1 MTTLITGISG
11 FIGFS
16 LAARLLSEGEK
27 ILGIDNFSQYYDVS
41 LKQKRL
47 LALQKHTHFSFYKI
61 DITHRDNIKKL
72 FLENEIDIVIH
83 LAAQPGVRYSV
94 THPEN
99 YIDANLVGFSNI
111 LEACRQNHVKHFLFA
126 SSSSVYGANTVLPF
140 SEEQTT
146 DHPVSLYGAT
156 KKANEV
162 MAYSYAH
169 LYQLPCTGFR
179 FFTVYGPWGRPDMA
193 LFKFTEHILHSKPI
207 TVFSE
212 GNMLRDYTYIDDVIS
227 GILLAANRLPHNTNY
242 APYQIYN
249 IGNSNPVNLLDVIK
263 LLEHHLNK
271 KAILHFEPM
280 PLADIKNTF
289 ADVSKFESVFGA
301 LPHTPLKIGIQKF
314 VAWYKKYYDVPTCV
328 Q

>member
-1 MTTLITGISG
+1 MTILITGAAG

-16 LAARLLSEGEK
+16 IAAHLLSQGEK
-27 ILGIDNFSQYYDVS
+27 IIGIDNFSQYYEVS

-47 LALQKHTHFSFYKI
+47 LGLQHQSNFSFYRI
-61 DITHRDNIKKL
+61 DIAHRDNIKKI
-72 FLENEIDIVIH
+72 FLENEIEKVIH

-99 YIDANLVGFSNI
+99 YIDANMAGFANI

-156 KKANEV
+156 KKANEL

-193 LFKFTEHILHSKPI
+193 LFKFTEHILNEKPI

-212 GNMLRDYTYIDDVIS
+212 GNMLRDYTYIDDVVS
-227 GILLAANRLPHNTNY
+227 GILLAINRLPKNTNH

-280 PLADIKNTF
+280 HRADIKNTF
-289 ADVSKFESVFGA
+289 ADVSKFESVFGT
-301 LPHTPLKIGIQKF
+301 LPHTPLENGIQKF
-314 VAWYKKYYDVPTCV
+314 VAWYKKYYDVPTCA